1 MVHDYKLTLSISLVR
16 QYWGEMG
23 YMRIELGKN
32 LLGIEGEVAWAT
44 PGTFTV
50 TNYPCYENGSNCV
63 EDKTYVD
70 PSQTSV
76 EIQRRLAKDKPAHR
90 RTIRG

>member
-1 MVHDYKLTLSISLVR
+1 
-16 QYWGEMG
+16 MG
-23 YMRIELGKN
+23 YMRLEIGKN

-50 TNYPCYENGSNCV
+50 ANYPCYENGENCV
-63 EDKTYVD
+63 EQKTYVD
-70 PSQTSV
+70 PSQNSV
-76 EIQRRLAKDKPAHR
+76 EVQRRLAKDKPANR